1 MGEKRKKQ
9 IQWVVF
15 FISIFVVMGILMW
28 DSLARIK
35 REGTYYYKENMIT
48 LAQDHAEKINIE
60 LQKLE
65 TSGKTAANILAA
77 TENPG
82 EKEIERVMLSVLSST
97 DASRVIYHE
106 GDGVGWEWDGNALKE
121 TDLTQYHYYGT
132 LQNAVGVTYT
142 YSANGS
148 RDDAVIIVI
157 PISGEVKR
165 GLLVYYPM
173 EKMHDFLR
181 VSSEFDA
188 KSFAILLD
196 EYGTIITRSNY
207 ESSFLADSTLWN
219 NVSREFQDEVTRAKI
234 QMVNQTYGSFKAV
247 SADNKETKTLVY
259 VPIGEKGWFLV
270 AGVNQNLVNRKEAN
284 YRKNSVAMAY
294 RVFGVLA
301 FFTVI
306 FFVFNYLRRK
316 KRDEAD
322 RMLREKADTDLL
334 TGLNNKLAT
343 ERKIKDYIEQY
354 PDSMAMMF
362 VLDIDNFKKIN
373 DTMGHAFGD
382 EVLKT
387 LGRTISPIFRV
398 TDIIGRT
405 GGDEFTIFLKFLKT
419 DENTLK
425 EAQKLV
431 NFFNGFTAG
440 EYVKYSATASIGAA
454 VFPADGKDF
463 ETLYKAADKALY
475 KAKQRG
481 KNQLAFYDD
490 RDRKK
495 EDET

>member
-9 IQWVVF
+9 IQWVIF
-15 FISIFVVMGILMW
+15 FISIFAVMGILMW
-28 DSLARIK
+28 DSLAKIK

-48 LAQDHAEKINIE
+48 VVQDHAEKINIE

-65 TSGKTAANILAA
+65 TSGKTAANVLAA

-82 EKEIERVMLSVLSST
+82 EKEIERVILSVLSST

-165 GLLVYYPM
+165 GLLIYYPM

-181 VSSEFDA
+181 VSSEFDS

-207 ESSFLADSTLWN
+207 ESSFLADSAFWN

-234 QMVNQTYGSFKAV
+234 QVVNQSYGNFKAV

-284 YRKNSVAMAY
+284 YWKNSA
-294 RVFGVLA
+294 LQ
-301 FFTVI
+301 I
-306 FFVFNYLRRK
+306 QNH
-316 KRDEAD
+316 
-322 RMLREKADTDLL
+322 
-334 TGLNNKLAT
+334 
-343 ERKIKDYIEQY
+343 
-354 PDSMAMMF
+354 
-362 VLDIDNFKKIN
+362 KIN
-373 DTMGHAFGD
+373 
-382 EVLKT
+382 
-387 LGRTISPIFRV
+387 R
-398 TDIIGRT
+398 
-405 GGDEFTIFLKFLKT
+405 
-419 DENTLK
+419 
-425 EAQKLV
+425 
-431 NFFNGFTAG
+431 
-440 EYVKYSATASIGAA
+440 KY
-454 VFPADGKDF
+454 K
-463 ETLYKAADKALY
+463 
-475 KAKQRG
+475 
-481 KNQLAFYDD
+481 
-490 RDRKK
+490 
-495 EDET
+495 

>member
-181 VSSEFDA
+181 VSSEFDS

-207 ESSFLADSTLWN
+207 ESSFLADSALWN
-219 NVSREFQDEVTRAKI
+219 NVSREFQ
-234 QMVNQTYGSFKAV
+234 
-247 SADNKETKTLVY
+247 
-259 VPIGEKGWFLV
+259 
-270 AGVNQNLVNRKEAN
+270 
-284 YRKNSVAMAY
+284 
-294 RVFGVLA
+294 
-301 FFTVI
+301 
-306 FFVFNYLRRK
+306 
-316 KRDEAD
+316 
-322 RMLREKADTDLL
+322 
-334 TGLNNKLAT
+334 
-343 ERKIKDYIEQY
+343 
-354 PDSMAMMF
+354 
-362 VLDIDNFKKIN
+362 
-373 DTMGHAFGD
+373 
-382 EVLKT
+382 
-387 LGRTISPIFRV
+387 
-398 TDIIGRT
+398 
-405 GGDEFTIFLKFLKT
+405 
-419 DENTLK
+419 
-425 EAQKLV
+425 
-431 NFFNGFTAG
+431 
-440 EYVKYSATASIGAA
+440 
-454 VFPADGKDF
+454 
-463 ETLYKAADKALY
+463 
-475 KAKQRG
+475 
-481 KNQLAFYDD
+481 
-490 RDRKK
+490 
-495 EDET
+495 